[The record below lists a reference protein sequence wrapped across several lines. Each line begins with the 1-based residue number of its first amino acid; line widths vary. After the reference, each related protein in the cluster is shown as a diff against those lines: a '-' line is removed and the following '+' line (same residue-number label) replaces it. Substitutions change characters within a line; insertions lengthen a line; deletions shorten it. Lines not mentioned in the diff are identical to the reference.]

1 MNMIYGSDLN
11 SFFSTYESTING
23 IVGICAVLGFLGSII
38 SGVIGLFAR
47 KKVKE
52 SEDKVQN
59 AQEKIRQCEITT
71 DNLKMQ
77 NAQIVQIINNYG
89 LSLEETKVAA
99 EDVFNEKAKNKPDI
113 YLGEQEPEELSD
125 NMIWPTGV

>member
-1 MNMIYGSDLN
+1 MASGNDLN
-11 SFFSTYESTING
+11 SFFNVYESTING
-23 IVGICAVLGFLGSII
+23 IVGICGVLGFLGSFIAGI
-38 SGVIGLFAR
+38 IGLFAR
-47 KKVKE
+47 KKAKE
-52 SEDKVQN
+52 SENKAQDT
-59 AQEKIRQCEITT
+59 QEKIRQCEITIH
-71 DNLKMQ
+71 DLKMQ

-99 EDVFNEKAKNKPDI
+99 EDVFNDKAKNKPDM